1 MECGPEM
8 KGVKSRLV
16 NNIYNRA
23 FLATH
28 LFCFSMNQLYKS
40 TLLKFCSQKNIL
52 FLITQLVMQV
62 IMTLSKC
69 YSINSVN
76 SAAWHYKIGPYD
88 AKVF

>member
-1 MECGPEM
+1 MLIQWIEIRHVSGLPVNLRSTREKFKMECGPEM

-52 FLITQLVMQV
+52 FLITQLVM
-62 IMTLSKC
+62 
-69 YSINSVN
+69 
-76 SAAWHYKIGPYD
+76 
-88 AKVF
+88 